1 MNGTVRLGQ
10 FLFRAEEPS
19 PSPVSPSLIR
29 ARPAKVSNVTYSGAV
44 AWRFAMAR
52 PGQKRTVSKRVSDGS
67 MREFNY
73 LQRPSRVT
81 YFNPRLGCPFEFIS
95 SEFSSQLENMLRKS

>member
-1 MNGTVRLGQ
+1 
-10 FLFRAEEPS
+10 
-19 PSPVSPSLIR
+19 
-29 ARPAKVSNVTYSGAV
+29 
-44 AWRFAMAR
+44 
-52 PGQKRTVSKRVSDGS
+52 VSKRVSDGS